1 MAICDYEVRGSNKDK
16 KSVIQLRSSDETSLE
31 AILALNNDFAK
42 ETSLLE
48 KDKLAS
54 MMDRA
59 FYAKAIEPAAAFLI
73 CYDQDS
79 DHDSLRF
86 AWFKER
92 LAKFAYIDRIVVSG
106 VHQKKGYAK
115 ALYEDFFDEARAA
128 GHDYATCEVN
138 FTPPN
143 PGSDAFHAALG
154 FVELGKSYPNEE
166 GKVVTYLIKKL

>member
-1 MAICDYEVRGSNKDK
+1 MNKENA
-16 KSVIQLRSSDETSLE
+16 VLQLHSSDQPSVDDILE
-31 AILALNNDFAK
+31 LNNAFAK

-48 KDKLAS
+48 REKLVS
-54 MMDRA
+54 MIDRA
-59 FYAKAIEPAAAFLI
+59 FYAKAIEPSAAFLI

-86 AWFKER
+86 AWFQER
-92 LAKFAYIDRIVVSG
+92 LVKFAYIDRIVVSDN
-106 VHQKKGYAK
+106 HQKKGYAK
-115 ALYEDFFDEARAA
+115 ALYEDFFEHARAA